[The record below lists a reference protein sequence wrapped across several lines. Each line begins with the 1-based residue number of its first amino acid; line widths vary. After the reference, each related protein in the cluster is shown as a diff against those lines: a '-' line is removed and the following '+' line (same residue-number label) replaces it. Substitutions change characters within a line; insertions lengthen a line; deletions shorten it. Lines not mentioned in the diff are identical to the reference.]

1 MEGKR
6 GQNCDCEYIIIR
18 NISCQTTRN
27 NKVLHCIAYQCTYQL
42 LYCIQMDKDCYKE
55 QLL

>member
-27 NKVLHCIAYQCTYQL
+27 NKVLYCIAYQCTYQL